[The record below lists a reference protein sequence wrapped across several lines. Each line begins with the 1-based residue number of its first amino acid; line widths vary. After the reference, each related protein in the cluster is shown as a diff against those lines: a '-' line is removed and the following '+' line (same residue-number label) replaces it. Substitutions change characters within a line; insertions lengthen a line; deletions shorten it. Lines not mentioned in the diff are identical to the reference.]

1 MFVDHFVSRFLMTL
15 TTTFRVRAEK
25 QSKNASLYVARKAQ
39 RIKDKICLLLLGDW
53 RLLEESMRIYKRY
66 S

>member
-1 MFVDHFVSRFLMTL
+1 MTL